1 MLRGTNI
8 PPSFPRVCG
17 DVSEKLLWVKED
29 NKFSPRMRGCFQERT
44 SNHLD
49 LQVFPAYAGMF
60 LIERRANMRRK
71 GFPRVCGD
79 VSSSTTITNK
89 IREFSPRMRG
99 CFYIKAYYHGDGS
112 VFPAYAGMFLPVKSN
127 KLLSPGFPRVC
138 GDVSFYPIYDW
149 AVEEFSPRMR
159 GCF

>member
-1 MLRGTNI
+1 MFPACGLVKVDLTC
-8 PPSFPRVCG
+8 FPRVCG
-17 DVSEKLLWVKED
+17 DVSIAFFARDK
-29 NKFSPRMRGCFQERT
+29 
-44 SNHLD
+44 
-49 LQVFPAYAGMF
+49 PA
-60 LIERRANMRRK
+60 
-71 GFPRVCGD
+71 
-79 VSSSTTITNK
+79 
-89 IREFSPRMRG
+89 EFSPRMRG

-127 KLLSPGFPRVC
+127 KLRSPGFPRVC